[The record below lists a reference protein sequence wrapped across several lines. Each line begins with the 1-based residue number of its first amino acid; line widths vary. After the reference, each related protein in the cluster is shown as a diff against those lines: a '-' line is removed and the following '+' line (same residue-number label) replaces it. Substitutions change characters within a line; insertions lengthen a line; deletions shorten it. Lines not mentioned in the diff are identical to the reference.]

1 MTTLSNIILPWPK
14 LTFNNYFYQNF
25 LNKEVKILLVGGF
38 GFIGRR
44 FITRFSNSHEIIVY
58 ATPEAVLRAKEMIDV
73 TNIVIEEGN
82 IEDRKVIDII
92 VKYKPDIVIHLA
104 ALTGLKK
111 CHDNSE
117 AAFRI
122 NVYGTFNVV
131 SGCIKSESKI
141 IFISS
146 REVYGETTNN
156 TTKEDD
162 PLVPNNT
169 YGLTKMFGE
178 SLVKL
183 AGIKQNLDY
192 TILRLT
198 NVYGPDG
205 DQYGAQVIVRDA
217 ITTGEIRIFGGEQKL
232 NYVYVDDVV
241 DSLNMVLNN
250 KQASREVFNVGSKD
264 TITIKDFVTIVSKKI
279 GKEIKLQY
287 LPMRETETCN
297 FEPDLTKIKK
307 NLGFK
312 AKISLE
318 EGIRKTIEW
327 YKGNKTD

>member
-1 MTTLSNIILPWPK
+1 MK
-14 LTFNNYFYQNF
+14 
-25 LNKEVKILLVGGF
+25 VLLVGGF
-38 GFIGRR
+38 GFIGSR

-58 ATPEAVLRAKEMIDV
+58 ATPDTVSRTREIVDFA
-73 TNIVIEEGN
+73 NISIEEGN
-82 IEDRKVIDII
+82 IEDEKIIEVIA
-92 VKYKPDIVIHLA
+92 KYKPDIVIHLS

-111 CHDNSE
+111 CHDNPE
-117 AAFRI
+117 AAFRT

-131 SGCIKSESKI
+131 SGCIKSGSKI

-156 TTKEDD
+156 TTKEGD

-169 YGLTKMFGE
+169 YGLTKMLGE

-198 NVYGPDG
+198 NVYGPGG

-217 ITTGEIRIFGGEQKL
+217 IISGEIRIFGGEQKL
-232 NYVYVDDVV
+232 NYIYVDDVV
-241 DSLNMVLNN
+241 DLLNIVLDN

-264 TITIKDFVTIVSKKI
+264 TISIKDFVVLVSEKI

-307 NLGFK
+307 NLGFE
-312 AKISLE
+312 AKVSLE

-327 YKGNKTD
+327 YRGNKIGNVKN

>member
-1 MTTLSNIILPWPK
+1 M
-14 LTFNNYFYQNF
+14 
-25 LNKEVKILLVGGF
+25 KILLVGGF
-38 GFIGRR
+38 GFIGSR

-58 ATPEAVLRAKEMIDV
+58 AAPDTVSRARETVDFA
-73 TNIVIEEGN
+73 NITTEEGN
-82 IEDRKVIDII
+82 IEDGRIIDVI

-111 CHDNSE
+111 CHDNPE
-117 AAFRI
+117 TAFRT

-131 SGCIKSESKI
+131 SGCVKSGSKI

-146 REVYGETTNN
+146 RETYGETTSKA
-156 TTKEDD
+156 TKEDD

-169 YGLTKMFGE
+169 YGLTKMLGE

-183 AGIKQNLDY
+183 AGVKQNLDY

-198 NVYGPDG
+198 NVYGPGG

-217 ITTGEIRIFGGEQKL
+217 IESGEIRILGGEQKL
-232 NYVYVDDVV
+232 NYIYVDDVV
-241 DSLNMVLNN
+241 DLLNIVLDN

-264 TITIKDFVTIVSKKI
+264 TISIKDFVMLVSKKI
-279 GKEIKLQY
+279 SNEIKLKY

-307 NLGFK
+307 NLGFE

-327 YKGNKTD
+327 YRDNKTV